1 MSTSENRSVKSY
13 CNALAIQ
20 RGVDAAGSARTF
32 EAAAVI
38 EIPLP
43 WKRNMYDEA
52 GVLPQQVLDLY
63 KLWLERYHAGF
74 PYDKSVLMV
83 APDAQYS
90 RPGFRRV
97 AYYSRP
103 NGLAAAYDKIEYLV
117 PEDQFGALIWALF
130 EARDKLE
137 HFEQYLDAP
146 AAALRDI
153 YVCTH
158 GTVDAACA
166 KFGYPL
172 YKLLREKYG
181 NDQLRV
187 WRVSHFGGHL
197 YAPTLIDMPSAHY
210 WAYVE
215 APQAEQIVHRSSDPE
230 TLRTH
235 YRGSSFFS
243 DGLMQAAERDIWLKE
258 GWEWFNYPKAGRV
271 LEQDTAEEEPQW
283 ALVQVDF
290 TTPQGEASYTARVEV
305 CHSIKTEYSSHN
317 EETYNYPQ
325 YRVAWMKKSPAE
337 AVG

>member
-1 MSTSENRSVKSY
+1 MSTPENLSVKSY

-32 EAAAVI
+32 EAAAII

-43 WKRNMYDEA
+43 WKRGIYQEA
-52 GVLPQQVLDLY
+52 GALPQQVLDLF
-63 KLWLERYHAGF
+63 KLWLDRYQAGL

-83 APDAQYS
+83 APDKQYS

-97 AYYSRP
+97 TYFMRP
-103 NGLAAAYDKIEYLV
+103 NGQAASYEKVEYLV
-117 PEDQFGALIWALF
+117 PEKEFGALVWALF
-130 EARDKLE
+130 EAHNELE
-137 HFEQYLDAP
+137 HFERYRDLPSDT
-146 AAALRDI
+146 LRDI

-172 YKLLREKYG
+172 YKLLREKYA

-187 WRVSHFGGHL
+187 WRISHFGGHL

-215 APQAEQIVHRSSDPE
+215 APQAEQIIQRSSNPE
-230 TLRTH
+230 ALRTH
-235 YRGSSFFS
+235 YRGSSLFT

-258 GWEWFNYPKAGRV
+258 GWEWFNYPKSGRV
-271 LEQDTAEEEPQW
+271 LEQDVDSEEPQW

-290 TTPQGEASYTARVEV
+290 TTPQGAASYTARVEV
-305 CHSIKTEYSSHN
+305 CHSITTEYSSHN
-317 EETYNYPQ
+317 EETYSYPQ
-325 YRVAWMKKSPAE
+325 YRVTWMEKT
-337 AVG
+337 AVEIAD